1 MAILITGGTG
11 FLGRHLTRHL
21 LRSGEKDLVLLDAV
35 PNLTAIADVAAQV
48 KVLQSDVS
56 EVTALIDIIRQ
67 HNIEGV
73 IHLAYW
79 LGTGGIRNP
88 LPSINVNVIGT
99 ANVFE
104 AARLT
109 GIKRVVYMSS
119 VAVYPSRTTLM
130 GPELDEDTPPAPE
143 TSNPAGLYGACK
155 LFNEHTAD
163 YYLHAYGLDPV
174 GIRPTSVFGE
184 GRGQR
189 RGAPGDHFMVLPEL
203 ALLGK
208 PVVMPPDEQ
217 VSDWL
222 YVADAAE
229 VFRLAYKVEKPQH
242 RIFNM
247 SGPSRKTGEITA
259 YLREILPQ
267 AKISVS
273 DKPFVMTSLVKTDR
287 LRTELGFTPKYT
299 VEEGILAYLND
310 VRRREGMPLEP
321 R

>member
-21 LRSGEKDLVLLDAV
+21 LQSGEKDLVLLDSV
-35 PNLTAIADVAAQV
+35 PNLAAVADVAAQV
-48 KVLQSDVS
+48 KVVPGDVQ
-56 EVTALIDIIRQ
+56 EVTALIDTIKKYK
-67 HNIEGV
+67 IEGI
-73 IHLAYW
+73 IHLAYL

-88 LPSINVNVIGT
+88 LPSINVNCIGT
-99 ANVFE
+99 TNIFE

-109 GIKRVVYMSS
+109 DITRVVYMSS
-119 VAVYPSRTTLM
+119 VAVFPMRTTLT
-130 GPELDEDTPPAPE
+130 GPELSEDDPPAPD
-143 TSNPAGLYGACK
+143 SVYGACK
-155 LFNEHTAD
+155 LFNEHIAN
-163 YYLHAYGLDPV
+163 YYAQAYGLDPI
-174 GIRPTSVFGE
+174 GIRPTSVFGM

-189 RGAPGDHFMVLPEL
+189 RGAASDHFMVLPEL
-203 ALLGK
+203 ALLGH
-208 PVVMPPDEQ
+208 PIVMPPDEQ
-217 VSDWL
+217 VSDWM

-229 VFRLAYKVEKPQH
+229 VFTRAYRVKTPKH

-247 SGPSRKTGEITA
+247 SGACRPSGELTA

-273 DKPFVMTSLVKTDR
+273 DKPFVMTSLLKTDR
-287 LRTELGFTPKYT
+287 LRTELDFTPKYT

-310 VRRREGMPLEP
+310 VRKREGMPLEP

>member
-21 LRSGEKDLVLLDAV
+21 LQSGEKDLVLLDSN
-35 PNLTAIADVAAQV
+35 PNLAAIAEVAEQV
-48 KVLQSDVS
+48 KVVQGDVM
-56 EVTALIDIIRQ
+56 EPTALIDTIKKY
-67 HNIEGV
+67 NIEGI
-73 IHLAYW
+73 IHLAYL
-79 LGTGGIRNP
+79 LGTGGLRNP

-99 ANVFE
+99 TNIFE

-109 GIKRVVYMSS
+109 GITRIVYMSS
-119 VAVYPSRTTLM
+119 VAVYPMRTTLS
-130 GPELDEDTPPAPE
+130 GPELDEDAPPAPD
-143 TSNPAGLYGACK
+143 TVYGACK
-155 LFNEHTAD
+155 LFNEHIAA
-163 YYLHAYGLDPV
+163 YYAQAYGLDPI
-174 GIRPTSVFGE
+174 GIRPTSVFGM

-189 RGAPGDHFMVLPEL
+189 RGAPADHFMVLPEL
-203 ALLGK
+203 ALLGQ
-208 PVVMPPDEQ
+208 PIVMPPDEQ
-217 VSDWL
+217 ISDWM

-229 VFRLAYKVEKPQH
+229 VFLRAYRVKNPQH

-247 SGPSRKTGEITA
+247 SGASRRTGDITA

-273 DKPFVMTSLVKTDR
+273 DKPFVMTSLLKTER
-287 LRTELGFTPKYT
+287 LRSELGFTPKYT

-310 VRRREGMPLEP
+310 VRKREGLPLEP